1 MSVLWSKA
9 VFKCSNR
16 EVFNSKITPQF
27 VPFGYEHGE
36 LPSNQTVN
44 ESPGLD
50 MHVTEADPVIRSC
63 VSNHEISQV
72 EMIVLLWNL
81 TGSTSERPFK
91 LPSDQTTLSLYL
103 SASRF
108 VIYGHTASHCFMNRH
123 LPVHGEKYV
132 HHRTGLL
139 GLDDGLGARKGM
151 SSSLHSI
158 IIKWFHKL

>member
-9 VFKCSNR
+9 VFRRSNR

-36 LPSNQTVN
+36 LPSNETVN

-50 MHVTEADPVIRSC
+50 MHVTEADPVIRTC

-81 TGSTSERPFK
+81 TGSTSERPSK
-91 LPSDQTTLSLYL
+91 LPSDQTTLNLYL

-123 LPVHGEKYV
+123 LAVHGEKYG

-139 GLDDGLGARKGM
+139 GLDDGFGSSECM

-158 IIKWFHKL
+158 IIKSYDNL